1 MNIIEELVTETID
14 KEEDKKFYKDLK
26 AEGIDPFRTKKVS
39 DVCKASEISS
49 LILKE
54 LIDKVDGCDSSFA
67 RLVFLQ
73 TEEGLKYLQKN
84 IEAKKSLNSGSCGF
98 FRTDIS
104 LELCEPHEITP
115 DESKAVDDFVHKF
128 AEKIESDLDT
138 DYSKQL
144 ADRKMKAKDAVIGNN
159 NGAFRRAVAGFQ
171 EKLK

>member
-1 MNIIEELVTETID
+1 MNIIDELVTEATD
-14 KEEDKKFYKDLK
+14 VAEDKKVYKALK

-49 LILKE
+49 LVLKE

-104 LELCEPHEITP
+104 LELCEPHEITL
-115 DESKAVDDFVHKF
+115 DEANAVDEFVYKF
-128 AEKIESDLDT
+128 AEKIENELDT

-144 ADRKMKAKDAVIGNN
+144 ADRKIKAQEAVIGNN
-159 NGAFRRAVAGFQ
+159 NGAFRRAVANFQ